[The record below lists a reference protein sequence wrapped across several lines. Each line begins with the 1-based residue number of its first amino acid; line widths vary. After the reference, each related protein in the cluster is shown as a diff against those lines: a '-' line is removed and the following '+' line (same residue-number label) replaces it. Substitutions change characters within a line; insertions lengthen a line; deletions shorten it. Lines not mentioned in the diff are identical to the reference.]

1 MENNHK
7 FIFLKGIIFI
17 QAHTLS
23 HNPSLHFG
31 NFLIIIEKKIE
42 YIQDAIYNSCNETG

>member
-1 MENNHK
+1 M
-7 FIFLKGIIFI
+7 IFI

-31 NFLIIIEKKIE
+31 NFLIIIEKKLN
-42 YIQDAIYNSCNETG
+42 IYKMQYTILAMKQVK